1 MVVAEILTGIAL
13 VQKSVDFIKSN
24 IGTVNDIKDIA
35 KQIDGFFLGEEQ
47 MNKGQGKGVS
57 IKEQFGIESTA
68 NDFIDRKLL
77 EEKRQELKQII
88 NLRFGPTAWDQIIAE
103 RAERINQAKEAQRQA
118 RIEAKKRQ
126 DELLETIKW
135 VGITFICIGVLLGGL
150 VVGVKVFAKGKIYH
164 PPNDSQTKFR
174 SLTKQ
179 QQLNQGIITPPTMTL
194 CRLMKQKVYKDKMAC
209 VYRGANKTYE
219 MEFTDIRVGCPK
231 SYRCVLNPNGKE
243 PSIDDIMDSLR
254 SIKGD

>member
-13 VQKSVDFIKSN
+13 VQKSVDFIKGN

-47 MNKGQGKGVS
+47 MNKGQGKGMS
-57 IKEQFGIESTA
+57 IMEQFGSVEASAT
-68 NDFIDRKLL
+68 DYIDRKLL
-77 EEKRQELKQII
+77 EEKRQELKNII
-88 NLRFGPTAWDQIIAE
+88 NLRFGPQAWDQILSE
-103 RAERINQAKEAQRQA
+103 RANRINEAKEAQRKA
-118 RIEAKKRQ
+118 RLQAKKRQ
-126 DELLETIKW
+126 DELLETLKW
-135 VGITFICIGVLLGGL
+135 VALGFIFIGLILGGL
-150 VVGVKVFAKGKIYH
+150 VVGVKVFAKGNTYQSK
-164 PPNDSQTKFR
+164 NTQFKGLS
-174 SLTKQ
+174 KQ

-209 VYRGANKTYE
+209 IYRGAQKTYE

-243 PSIDDIMDSLR
+243 PSISDVMDSLR
-254 SIKGD
+254 SIKGE

>member
-13 VQKSVDFIKSN
+13 VKKSVDFIKEN
-24 IGTVNDIKDIA
+24 ISTVQDIQGIA

-47 MNKGQGKGVS
+47 MNKGQGKGMS
-57 IKEQFGIESTA
+57 IMEQFGSVESSAT
-68 NDFIDRKLL
+68 DYIDRKLL
-77 EEKRQELKQII
+77 EEKRQELKNII
-88 NLRFGPTAWDQIIAE
+88 NLRFGPTAWDQILAE
-103 RAERINQAKEAQRQA
+103 RADRINQAKEAQRQA
-118 RIEAKKRQ
+118 RLQAKKRQ
-126 DELLETIKW
+126 DELLETLKW
-135 VGITFICIGVLLGGL
+135 VALGFIFIGLILGGL
-150 VVGVKVFAKGKIYH
+150 VVGVKVFAKGNTYQSK
-164 PPNDSQTKFR
+164 NTQFKG
-174 SLTKQ
+174 LTKQ

-209 VYRGANKTYE
+209 IYRGAQKTYE

-243 PSIDDIMDSLR
+243 PSISDVMDSLR